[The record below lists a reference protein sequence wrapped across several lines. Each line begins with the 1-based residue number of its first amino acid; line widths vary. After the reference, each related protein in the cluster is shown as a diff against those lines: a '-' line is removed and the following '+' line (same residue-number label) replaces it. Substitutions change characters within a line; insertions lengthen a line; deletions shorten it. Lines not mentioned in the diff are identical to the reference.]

1 MSFQLDF
8 VHSEKKGGG
17 NFTNSVL
24 LYTFFPIYLNIMAA
38 GNKWKVFSSR
48 TRSNIFIC
56 PLTGVCPRFDRKWKV
71 VKNTL
76 LRWFL
81 LYVCT
86 KTIPMLCYLWSTFLC
101 SNSRQE
107 NRKQYILI
115 YMLAVNLAS
124 VFGYSPILNTWT
136 KWAKIGNIVTDIILR
151 KFYEITLSN
160 ASNFWNPKIL
170 LVNTLISM
178 DK

>member
-1 MSFQLDF
+1 MTQRILTFQLLF
-8 VHSEKKGGG
+8 LPNKKIWNIFLKIFLVFPAWFCSFRKKGGG

-81 LYVCT
+81 LYVMY
-86 KTIPMLCYLWSTFLC
+86 KNYPHVMLPLINFSMLEFKA
-101 SNSRQE
+101 
-107 NRKQYILI
+107 RK
-115 YMLAVNLAS
+115 
-124 VFGYSPILNTWT
+124 
-136 KWAKIGNIVTDIILR
+136 
-151 KFYEITLSN
+151 
-160 ASNFWNPKIL
+160 
-170 LVNTLISM
+170 
-178 DK
+178 